1 MRSKSHLNTIRFDTK
16 RMDYLGF
23 VLLIIGLMLLGF
35 AIDSNIQASSLLA
48 KLNARIANTQNQTM
62 TKKVRSDGSDDQEKI
77 EITNKIK
84 KQIGYP
90 WELLFSTLEATHTS
104 NITLMAIQP
113 SIDKKE
119 VLISAETENVHL
131 MLDYIR
137 DLAKQKSIDR
147 VELLSQGP
155 SDDKQ
160 DRLNFLIMIKLI

>member
-1 MRSKSHLNTIRFDTK
+1 MHSKNHLNTIRFDTK
-16 RMDYLGF
+16 RVDYLGF
-23 VLLIIGLMLLGF
+23 LLLIIGLMLLGF
-35 AIDSNIQASSLLA
+35 AIYSTLQVSSLLA
-48 KLNARIANTQNQTM
+48 KSNARIADVQNHTI
-62 TKKVRSDGSDDQEKI
+62 TKRVGSVGNDDQEKI

-90 WELLFSTLEATHTS
+90 WELLFSTLEATYTS

-119 VLISAETENVHL
+119 VLISAETANAHL

-137 DLAKQKSIDR
+137 ELAKQKSINR

-155 SDDKQ
+155 SDDKSE
-160 DRLNFLIMIKLI
+160 RLNFLILIKLI